1 MRFSSNFSN
10 VLGIHSNVSNVID
23 IYSYFGNVIEICW
36 ETKKSFQNEIFKPE
50 IKPVI
55 ENLQE
60 KLHQVESKQS
70 KGIKTCTNIRWEFE
84 GGKWSKKFPR
94 NN

>member
-60 KLHQVESKQS
+60 KSHQVESKQS
-70 KGIKTCTNIRWEFE
+70 KGIKIRTNIRWEFE